1 VTMASV
7 SPSEPSNS
15 PQRFLRCVL
24 LAFALIAAMLVRPA
38 AACTVSASV
47 SSTLGTYSP
56 AAVKAKAVPAIRS
69 RAGLQCN
76 SALLVLLSDDNMKAK
91 FTSQNG
97 LKLLAVSGGGSI
109 SYKASAD
116 PGGTVVF
123 SQNSTI
129 DYLQNNLLN
138 LLGLVGSSSADLPF
152 FITPNEASFPPEG
165 VYKDKVTI
173 FWSWKICP
181 SGISL
186 LGACVGGADSGT
198 GTAVIDV
205 TLNVGAQNATI
216 TISSTSTWDPVSGT
230 SRPKALPG
238 AKRRVTMTV
247 INPDIVPLDVGAVIV
262 VVPTPVGTA
271 VALDGDG
278 ASGGAAIA
286 MAEGS
291 PASTLAMRYSGPG
304 DMTDDVDFSSD
315 AGQSWSYVPIAGNVA
330 SQSAVTQVRIRARGT
345 MAKQSTFSVSVPY
358 LIR

>member
-1 VTMASV
+1 VTVASV
-7 SPSEPSNS
+7 SAGMQSY
-15 PQRFLRCVL
+15 QKFLRCVV
-24 LAFALIAAMLVRPA
+24 LAFALIAAVLARPS
-38 AACTVSASV
+38 AACTVSASI
-47 SSTLGTYSP
+47 SSNLGTYSP

-76 SALLVLLSDDNMKAK
+76 SALLVLLSDDNVKAK

-97 LKLLAVSGGGSI
+97 LKLLSVSGGGSVG
-109 SYKASAD
+109 YKASAD
-116 PGGTVVF
+116 PGGTVAF

-129 DYLQNNLLN
+129 DYMQNNLLN
-138 LLGLVGSSSADLPF
+138 LLGLLGASSADLPF
-152 FITPNEASFPPEG
+152 FITPNEGSFPPEG
-165 VYKDKVTI
+165 VYKDKITI

-216 TISSTSTWDPVSGT
+216 TISSTSTWDPVGGT

-247 INPDIVPLDVGAVIV
+247 VNPDIVPLDVGAVIV
-262 VVPTPVGTA
+262 IIPTPVGTA

-278 ASGGAAIA
+278 ATGGAAIT

-291 PASTLAMRYSGPG
+291 PASTLAMRYSGPD

-315 AGQSWSYVPIAGNVA
+315 AGQTWSYVPTAGNVT

-358 LIR
+358 LIK